1 MGGGYSKPQLLTNLK
16 PLTNNKRLTRQ
27 LNKPTLLTTLKHL
40 SILSITTSLLLVLTI
55 NIYRTY
61 SYTNTLTNAVEST
74 NPTNSNINPT
84 ESSYLKLDSITNGTN
99 YEDEGTSSSDG
110 NITITPPPF
119 GGVATG
125 KHTINITTNNYTGYS
140 LSVFGNG
147 GDEVDLVPPNYASPP
162 SGNDTR
168 IKAVT
173 GKEEGEGTTSSLEH
187 PTRLAN
193 HEWGIAIPTTNTTTT
208 TIYTPISQDYSSEDK
223 YRLGLPI
230 TDSAY
235 LNGGLDNQANQE
247 LLKQTKYAP
256 IPTKG
261 SNEADTSI
269 LTTTQASGS
278 NHDGTA
284 SDSIN
289 LYYGIRIDNPAT
301 TRADTY
307 QAEVTYTVT
316 ANLVPAP
323 NSTNISTSPSIYEL
337 SNSNSNNTANNQ
349 TATIKNNKLTITG
362 PNLASTYDVWVD
374 LNSNGIKD
382 LDSSSSSNETCTNL
396 TVSTSGTNS
405 VVTCNLPSGYHGKT
419 NTLDIHLT
427 TQGGEAKLTKAI
439 TYLNSICQSG
449 NEDSGCIVNIDEGM
463 IPIYYDEAASNAE
476 GKAIWKVANPN
487 DPNNPG
493 SWYDYSNE
501 EKQWANAVT
510 VKADKL
516 ADYQQAV
523 NNKDTSKV
531 VDEADILGY
540 WVYIPRFSYEVMR
553 PNATDR
559 VVAPQDFNIV
569 FETKDDV
576 KKTPIESCNN
586 TNPTFDEVWKD
597 GVANNSPAT
606 NSTRDASNLTKDYR
620 TECLPTDIGTN
631 PDTSTTINY
640 EAARLRRS
648 YPTNQDSSNGSSDS
662 DSNSNSNSDSSNND
676 ELNNLANGH
685 TTWATHPAFTW
696 SDGTKEGTTEL
707 NGFWIGKFE
716 LTGKITEPTVLPNSF
731 ANVGNYIGEYW
742 TSIASMG
749 VKDNNNTG
757 GGSNRTSWNK
767 TLPNGETINQSINDL
782 KQNSHNLTIANSTML
797 KNDQWGAVTYLSASQ
812 YGAGVNKVYNNA
824 ARVWYYQ
831 GEDGLYYMYKDDDG
845 NDVDSCYYSRKSY
858 DEKTGKIIST
868 DTAISCFLDAD
879 GNPLVNSE
887 GSPTNAGGG
896 SSINME
902 YTYTYTN
909 ESGEPIAETATV
921 SHYGGNHTGC
931 GPYNPDSNSTNAT
944 GSVTA
949 YESCEPNSDHAYN
962 GDLGQLAS
970 TTNNVYGVYDMAGGT
985 WDYVAAN
992 LTKSDETQV
1001 NGDPTTNGNTNGSM
1015 KYPSKEPYV
1024 NLFRTSDGFDRDTT
1038 DSANGEGK
1046 APAWS
1051 VKYPNMSSTDSQ
1063 PWRVYFYNNDYCQWD
1078 SCGGQ
1083 ALHETKNYQSV
1094 NNWTRSWGSD
1104 FSYLFCLT
1112 HPWLIRGGRVDS
1124 TSAAGVFASN
1134 YVSGWLGVS
1143 YGSRAA
1149 LAGY

>member
-1 MGGGYSKPQLLTNLK
+1 MP
-16 PLTNNKRLTRQ
+16 
-27 LNKPTLLTTLKHL
+27 
-40 SILSITTSLLLVLTI
+40 
-55 NIYRTY
+55 
-61 SYTNTLTNAVEST
+61 
-74 NPTNSNINPT
+74 
-84 ESSYLKLDSITNGTN
+84 
-99 YEDEGTSSSDG
+99 
-110 NITITPPPF
+110 
-119 GGVATG
+119 
-125 KHTINITTNNYTGYS
+125 
-140 LSVFGNG
+140 
-147 GDEVDLVPPNYASPP
+147 
-162 SGNDTR
+162 
-168 IKAVT
+168 
-173 GKEEGEGTTSSLEH
+173 
-187 PTRLAN
+187 
-193 HEWGIAIPTTNTTTT
+193 
-208 TIYTPISQDYSSEDK
+208 
-223 YRLGLPI
+223 
-230 TDSAY
+230 
-235 LNGGLDNQANQE
+235 
-247 LLKQTKYAP
+247 AP
-256 IPTKG
+256 I
-261 SNEADTSI
+261 
-269 LTTTQASGS
+269 
-278 NHDGTA
+278 
-284 SDSIN
+284 
-289 LYYGIRIDNPAT
+289 
-301 TRADTY
+301 
-307 QAEVTYTVT
+307 
-316 ANLVPAP
+316 
-323 NSTNISTSPSIYEL
+323 STNISTSPSIYEL

-382 LDSSSSSNETCTNL
+382 LDSSNGTETCTNL

-405 VVTCNLPSGYHGKT
+405 VVTCNLPSDYHGKT

-449 NEDSGCIVNIDEGM
+449 NEDSGCIVDIDNNM
-463 IPIYYDEAASNAE
+463 IPIYYDGNTENGE
-476 GKAIWKVANPN
+476 AIWKVANPN
-487 DPNNPG
+487 DPG
-493 SWYDYSNE
+493 SWYDYTN
-501 EKQWANAVT
+501 KQWANAVT
-510 VKADKL
+510 VTKEALNANK
-516 ADYQQAV
+516 YQKPGTV
-523 NNKDTSKV
+523 IDNNDV
-531 VDEADILGY
+531 LGY
-540 WVYIPRFSYEVMR
+540 WVYIPRYAYEVQR
-553 PNATDR
+553 PNAVDR

-597 GVANNSPAT
+597 WVANNSLAT

-631 PDTSTTINY
+631 PDISTTINY

-648 YPTNQDSSNGSSDS
+648 YPTNQDSSNSSS
-662 DSNSNSNSDSSNND
+662 DSNSDSDSSNND

-731 ANVGNYIGEYW
+731 ANIGNTIGDYY
-742 TSIASMG
+742 TAIKHIG
-749 VKDNNNTG
+749 VYDKDNTG
-757 GGSNRTSWNK
+757 GNDITKNGI
-767 TLPNGETINQSINDL
+767 TLEAQYQADDAKPNTNQ
-782 KQNSHNLTIANSTML
+782 HNLSTFHSTML

-831 GEDGLYYMYKDDDG
+831 GEDELYYMYKDDDG
-845 NDVDSCYYSRKSY
+845 NDVDSCYYNRKFY

-868 DTAISCFLDAD
+868 ETIISCFLDAE

-896 SSINME
+896 SSINMK

-909 ESGEPIAETATV
+909 ESGELITETATV

-931 GPYNPDSNSTNAT
+931 GPYNPDPNSTNAT

-1024 NLFRTSDGFDRDTT
+1024 NLFRTSDGFDRDTAGN
-1038 DSANGEGK
+1038 ANGEGK

-1051 VKYPNMSSTDSQ
+1051 VKYPNMSSTNSQ
-1063 PWRVYFYNNDYCQWD
+1063 PWRAYFYNNDYCQWD

-1104 FSYLFCLT
+1104 DSALFYLT
-1112 HPWLIRGGRVDS
+1112 NPWLVRGGGVVN
-1124 TSAAGVFASN
+1124 THAAGVFASS
-1134 YVSGWLGVS
+1134 VMAGWSNVS